1 MLYVFRIFYMDYKLY
16 YMDFFSFIVYIKI
29 DNIYKGITE
38 DVDTRFDTSNYEL
51 DKPLPNEKYKKVI
64 GLIKHELDRKI
75 MTRFVGLRANSY
87 KELIGDGTED
97 KKAQKLKK
105 GVYIKRTFKF
115 QIIKTV

>member
-51 DKPLPNEKYKKVI
+51 DKPLPKGKYKK
-64 GLIKHELDRKI
+64 
-75 MTRFVGLRANSY
+75 
-87 KELIGDGTED
+87 
-97 KKAQKLKK
+97 
-105 GVYIKRTFKF
+105 
-115 QIIKTV
+115 